1 MNQELAQ
8 RRGEHS
14 DQLLPN
20 DAKYFPAPPPRLD
33 FLPEAGVP
41 QSAGKAKYEVSL
53 SKEVH
58 REEQARLYNECFSKV
73 DGDNV
78 LPWRYDECPHGQ
90 VIAPV
95 AFGGDSD
102 PNETLR
108 GKLIASYAAQ
118 PRRVHFR
125 GEALGAAA
133 VAQTGDVMTDAG
145 ARSSGV
151 FTDLHWIAMERAREA
166 RWPAAWG
173 LPNKF
178 SGHIFFDKLGWRHA
192 GHIGPWNFVLTTGDR
207 ARAIRL
213 HNGRLAKWGTPWSA
227 WRGRTA
233 RKSLGFDGSTVEEL
247 SVFHDEVEALSSL
260 VEEGFDWMVHRD
272 ANYLNWRY
280 LKAPCQRFQ
289 PLGIRDRSGTL
300 VGYSVAQRPLPG
312 TGLGFIVDLVG
323 ADEAAEGAAL
333 DAALEWLSR
342 EGCAVVRAYGMRGS
356 HWEGVLERGGF
367 RRPRGYKEVGAYPIW
382 PDHPLADSTIDTS
395 RWYFMD
401 GDRDDEFAR

>member
-1 MNQELAQ
+1 MQE
-8 RRGEHS
+8 RPG
-14 DQLLPN
+14 QLSPK
-20 DAKYFPAPPPRLD
+20 DAAYFPTPPPRLD
-33 FLPEAGVP
+33 TLPPEGVP
-41 QSAGKAKYEVSL
+41 TTAGKAQYHVTFSTAE
-53 SKEVH
+53 H
-58 REEQARLYNECFSKV
+58 RAAQAGLYDECFRKT
-73 DGDNV
+73 DGNQV
-78 LPWRYDECPHGQ
+78 LPWRYDDCPHGQ

-95 AFGGDSD
+95 AFGGDG
-102 PNETLR
+102 EIE

-133 VAQTGDVMTDAG
+133 VAQTGDVMTHAG

-233 RKSLGFDGSTVEEL
+233 RRSLGFDGATVEPL
-247 SVFHDEVEALSSL
+247 SVFEDEVENLSNL
-260 VEEGFDWMVHRD
+260 VEESFDWMVHRD
-272 ANYLNWRY
+272 ADYLNWRY
-280 LKAPCQRFQ
+280 HRAPCQRFQ
-289 PLGIRDRSGTL
+289 ALGIRDRAGTL
-300 VGYSVAQRPLPG
+300 VAYSVAQRPLKG

-382 PDHPLADSTIDTS
+382 PDHPLAHSTVDTS